1 MRRDTRGPAMNDD
14 APYPPDRTDDEL
26 ARLDITVLLRYGLAA
41 EPGTRRTALFGDGA
55 AAAAV
60 ILDRLGTEPR
70 SVAFLADT
78 VRAGG
83 LARAAELP
91 EPLPRREAAVLVREW
106 LRAGTELVGG
116 IPADD
121 TAATWL
127 RAVATIIELK
137 QLTRARGRST

>member
-1 MRRDTRGPAMNDD
+1 MNDD

-26 ARLDITVLLRYGLAA
+26 ARLDITVLLRYGLTA
-41 EPGTRRTALFGDGA
+41 EPGPRRTALFGDGA

-78 VRAGG
+78 VRAEG

-91 EPLPRREAAVLVREW
+91 EPLPGREAAVLVREW
-106 LRAGTELVGG
+106 LRPAPNSWAGSPPTTPRPPGC
-116 IPADD
+116 
-121 TAATWL
+121 
-127 RAVATIIELK
+127 
-137 QLTRARGRST
+137 ARSRPLSN

>member
-1 MRRDTRGPAMNDD
+1 MND

-26 ARLDITVLLRYGLAA
+26 ARLDITVLLRYGLTAG
-41 EPGTRRTALFGDGA
+41 PGARRTALFGDGA

-60 ILDRLGTEPR
+60 VLDRLGTEPR

-91 EPLPRREAAVLVREW
+91 EPLPDRDAAVLVREW
-106 LRAGTELVGG
+106 LLAGTELAGG
-116 IPADD
+116 IAADD

-127 RAVATIIELK
+127 RAVATVIELK
-137 QLTRARGRST
+137 QLTRARHESG

>member
-1 MRRDTRGPAMNDD
+1 MNDA
-14 APYPPDRTDDEL
+14 APHPPSRTDDEL
-26 ARLDITVLLRYGLAA
+26 ARLDLTALLRLGLTAG
-41 EPGTRRTALFGDGA
+41 PGTRRTALFGDGA

-83 LARAAELP
+83 LAHAAALP
-91 EPLPRREAAVLVREW
+91 EPLPRREAAVLVRDW
-106 LRAGTELVGG
+106 LRTGTELTAGT
-116 IPADD
+116 PADD

-127 RAVATIIELK
+127 HAVATILELK
-137 QLTRARGRST
+137 HLTRARHRPV

>member
-1 MRRDTRGPAMNDD
+1 MND
-14 APYPPDRTDDEL
+14 APPPPDRTDDEL
-26 ARLDITVLLRYGLAA
+26 ATLDITVLLRYGLTAG
-41 EPGTRRTALFGDGA
+41 PGPRRTALMGDGA

-78 VRAGG
+78 VRAAWAGPRLG
-83 LARAAELP
+83 AARAAAP
-91 EPLPRREAAVLVREW
+91 PGGGRPRQGVAAVG
-106 LRAGTELVGG
+106 AELVAG
-116 IPADD
+116 IAADD

-137 QLTRARGRST
+137 QLTRARGQGT

>member
-1 MRRDTRGPAMNDD
+1 MND
-14 APYPPDRTDDEL
+14 AAYPPDRTDDEL
-26 ARLDITVLLRYGLAA
+26 ARLDITVLLRYGLTAG
-41 EPGTRRTALFGDGA
+41 PGPRRTALTGDGA

-83 LARAAELP
+83 LAHAAELP
-91 EPLPRREAAVLVREW
+91 EPLPGREAAVLVREW
-106 LRAGTELVGG
+106 LRAGAELVGG
-116 IPADD
+116 VAADD

-127 RAVATIIELK
+127 RAVATIVELK
-137 QLTRARGRST
+137 QLTRARSRST

>member
-1 MRRDTRGPAMNDD
+1 MNDD
-14 APYPPDRTDDEL
+14 APHPPDRTDDEL
-26 ARLDITVLLRYGLAA
+26 ARLDITVLLRYGLTA
-41 EPGTRRTALFGDGA
+41 ESGARRTALFGDGA

-91 EPLPRREAAVLVREW
+91 EPLPRRKAAALVRQW
-106 LRAGTELVGG
+106 LRAGTELAGG

-127 RAVATIIELK
+127 HAVATIIELK
-137 QLTRARGRST
+137 QRSRTRGRSA

>member
-1 MRRDTRGPAMNDD
+1 MNDD
-14 APYPPDRTDDEL
+14 SSHPPDRTDDEL
-26 ARLDITVLLRYGLAA
+26 AQLEITVLLRYGLAA
-41 EPGTRRTALFGDGA
+41 EPGSRRTALFGDGA

-83 LARAAELP
+83 LARAVELP

-106 LRAGTELVGG
+106 LRAAAELVGG
-116 IPADD
+116 PAVDD

-137 QLTRARGRST
+137 QRTRSRDRST

>member
-1 MRRDTRGPAMNDD
+1 MNDD
-14 APYPPDRTDDEL
+14 VPHPPDRTDDEL
-26 ARLDITVLLRYGLAA
+26 ARLDITVLLRYGLTA
-41 EPGTRRTALFGDGA
+41 ERGPRRTALFGDGA

-60 ILDRLGTEPR
+60 ILDRLATEPR

-91 EPLPRREAAVLVREW
+91 EPLPRRDAAVLVREW

-116 IPADD
+116 TAVDD

-127 RAVATIIELK
+127 RAVATIIDLK
-137 QLTRARGRST
+137 QLARARGRST